1 MASYHQHAAILS
13 IGDELSLGQSLDTNS
28 RWVADRLTNLG
39 VTTIEHVTIG
49 DDEALT
55 ADTFRRLA
63 SRADLIVSTGGL
75 GPTLDDLTRQ
85 ALANVLDESL
95 ITDAD
100 ALATLIAR
108 FTARGR
114 VMSDLQRLQALR
126 PPSARMLPNPNGTA
140 PGLHAVVKIPADSS
154 SASSGESSNRGE
166 SSPRSVDVFCLPGPP
181 GEMKPMFEAQ
191 VTPAIRLEPG
201 RRVITHFIH
210 LAGIGEGDAATK
222 LGTLMDR
229 ARVPLVGITA
239 SGGVLTCRVRYDG
252 VLDEAEVK
260 RLIDDTDQLIRQALG
275 VNVFGQGTDTVVSSV
290 LNEMASRGET
300 LACVESCTGGALGQ
314 MISDVPGSSSVFI
327 GGLVTYSNE
336 LKTALAEVPAE
347 LLAALG
353 AVSEPVARAMASGG
367 LRRTGASRCLSIT
380 GIAGPAGGTTAKPVG
395 TVYIGMASAN
405 RNGGEPAVEVRRFAF
420 TGSRADIRQRAAMTA
435 MGMLLFSLRGSL
447 SQMKLLWEVA

>member
-49 DDEALT
+49 DDESLT

-85 ALANVLDESL
+85 ALASVLGEVL
-95 ITDAD
+95 ITDD
-100 ALATLIAR
+100 EALATLIAR

-114 VMSDLQRLQALR
+114 VMSDLQRLQSLR

-140 PGLHAVVKIPADSS
+140 PGLHAVVKIPAGSS
-154 SASSGESSNRGE
+154 SA

-191 VTPAIRLEPG
+191 VTPAIRLEAG
-201 RRVITHFIH
+201 RRVMTHFIH
-210 LAGIGEGDAATK
+210 LAGIGEGDAAAK
-222 LGTLMDR
+222 LGQLMDR

-252 VLDEAEVK
+252 VLDESEVK

-275 VNVFGQGTDTVVSSV
+275 VHVFGQGSDTVVSSV
-290 LNEMASRGET
+290 LNDMASRGET

-336 LKTALAEVPAE
+336 LKTALADVPVE
-347 LLAALG
+347 LLAAHG

-405 RNGGEPAVEVRRFAF
+405 AAGAESAVEVRRFAF
-420 TGSRADIRQRAAMTA
+420 TGSRADVRQRAAMTA
-435 MGMLLFSLRGSL
+435 MVMLLFSLRGSL
-447 SQMKLLWEVA
+447 SQMKLLWEVV